1 VLKANLTRFHG
12 SSRHCA
18 HSPKHRAACS
28 LKPRSLVGAKI
39 ENTMPTLA
47 AHRRAKQPLTMSFE
61 LRKKIEDEIAT
72 GRIVPGSKLDETELA
87 ARFRVSRTPIRE
99 ALIQLASTG
108 FVEMRPRRGAVV
120 PELGPQR
127 LVEMFELMAEL
138 EAMCGRLAA
147 RRMSDDDHRPLVHA
161 QEACEALR
169 QKHDPDGY
177 YDQNQEFHHVIYKAS
192 HNSFLTEQAS
202 ALHRRLGPYRRL
214 QLRVRDRIA
223 TSCTEH
229 KRIVDA
235 IVAGDGERAAELL
248 REHVLVGAGKFTDL
262 MASLGRLRGTGPLR
276 SVQKKN
282 EGRKSHRK
290 R

>member
-1 VLKANLTRFHG
+1 MP
-12 SSRHCA
+12 SSR
-18 HSPKHRAACS
+18 
-28 LKPRSLVGAKI
+28 
-39 ENTMPTLA
+39 
-47 AHRRAKQPLTMSFE
+47 RRGKQPLTRSFE
-61 LRKKIEDEIAT
+61 LREKIEDEIAT

-87 ARFRVSRTPIRE
+87 TRFRVSRTPIRE

-120 PELGPQR
+120 PEVAPRR

-147 RRMSDDDHRPLVHA
+147 RRMSDGDHRPLVHA
-161 QEACEALR
+161 QEACEALS

-177 YDQNQEFHHVIYKAS
+177 YHQNEVFHHVIYEGS
-192 HNSFLTEQAS
+192 HNSFLAEQAS

-223 TSCTEH
+223 TSCAEH
-229 KRIVDA
+229 RH
-235 IVAGDGERAAELL
+235 IVAAILEGDGERAAELL

-262 MASLGRLRGTGPLR
+262 MASLGRLSAAPSVESAPR
-276 SVQKKN
+276 SN
-282 EGRKSHRK
+282 RRK